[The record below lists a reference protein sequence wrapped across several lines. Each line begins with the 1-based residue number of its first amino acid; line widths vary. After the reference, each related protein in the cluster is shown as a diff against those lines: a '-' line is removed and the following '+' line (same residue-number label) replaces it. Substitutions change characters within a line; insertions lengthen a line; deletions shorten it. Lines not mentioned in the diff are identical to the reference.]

1 MNDAEKEAI
10 RCLGF
15 SLTKVCPRHSEDEEC
30 ALCDGTGKIYT
41 CEGLGVISKFT
52 QTLQKKQDEIERLK
66 KIIAGIDV
74 KNPDAVDVMIDAM
87 KEQKE
92 YIQSLKNKLRDSEDE
107 VERLREIVQ
116 IPRTFGGEK

>member
-30 ALCDGTGKIYT
+30 ALCDGTGRTYT

-52 QTLQKKQDEIERLK
+52 QTLQKKQDEIEQYKTQWENAEDSNIKLSEKILGYRKEIERLK
-66 KIIAGIDV
+66 
-74 KNPDAVDVMIDAM
+74 N
-87 KEQKE
+87 
-92 YIQSLKNKLRDSEDE
+92 LTL
-107 VERLREIVQ
+107 LH
-116 IPRTFGGEK
+116 